1 MLTVAV
7 TNQKGGVGKSAVAV
21 CLAGALVDKGK
32 QVLLIDLEPQAT
44 ATEWLGARS
53 AADLEHGPAALEDQY
68 GPAILTALLEG
79 KALPAYETRSG
90 VFLAPSGNALNA
102 FEIEAA
108 RMSPGKREL
117 LLRSSLNQMP
127 KLWDFV
133 LIDCP
138 PSLGLTTIN
147 ALAAADRTIMPVKLD
162 SASRTPLVRLFRA
175 TQEVQQQFNPS
186 LDLLGVIGTFFK
198 KQVNHSA
205 DMLDWLHETFRPAGD
220 DLVFRTVIR
229 ELTHV
234 GESHGH
240 QQPVT
245 QYVKS
250 AALRSSRAAE
260 DFESLADEFLERAEV
275 AIRDLDE
282 SHSDQPK
289 EPITNA

>member
-7 TNQKGGVGKSAVAV
+7 TNQKGGVGKSAIAV

-32 QVLLIDLEPQAT
+32 KVLLIDLEPQAT

-53 AADLEHGPAALEDQY
+53 AADLEHAQSALVDDY
-68 GPAILTALLEG
+68 GPALLGALLEG

-90 VFLAPSGNALNA
+90 VFLVPSGNALNA

-108 RMSPGKREL
+108 RLTPGKREL
-117 LLRSSLNQMP
+117 LLRASLEQLP

-147 ALAAADRTIMPVKLD
+147 ALAAADRTLMPVKLD

-175 TQEVQQQFNPS
+175 SQEVQQQFNPK
-186 LDLLGVIGTFFK
+186 LDLLGVLGTFYK

-205 DMLDWLHETFRPAGD
+205 DMLEWLQTTFGPAGD

-250 AALRSSRAAE
+250 AGLRGSRAAK
-260 DFESLADEFLERAEV
+260 DFQDLADEFLERAEF
-275 AIRDLDE
+275 AIKELALVPNI
-282 SHSDQPK
+282 QPE
-289 EPITNA
+289 EPIANA